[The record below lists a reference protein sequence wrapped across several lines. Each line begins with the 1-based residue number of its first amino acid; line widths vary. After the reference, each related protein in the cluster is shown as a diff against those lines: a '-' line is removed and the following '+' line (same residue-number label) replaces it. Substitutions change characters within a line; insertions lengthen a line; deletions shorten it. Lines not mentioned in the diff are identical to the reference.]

1 MKNIFA
7 LTKRNCLLFLRSKST
22 VFFSFFSSIILVVL
36 YFLFI
41 AKLYAQGFNEL
52 VDGIMNSKQL
62 NFAIYS
68 QMIVGVLVI
77 NSVSLSVGMFTF
89 MAIDF
94 EKRKTDAF
102 LLTKA
107 TKFQLIISYLLS
119 ALLVS
124 FVLNLFMFILAVL
137 IIGIATSYWLSAGA
151 FFAVVGVLI
160 ILTVVSCSI
169 MLLITTL
176 VRSSTALGVINGIIG
191 TILGFLCG
199 IYMPY
204 SNMGNGAKYVGSFLP
219 FTHFAIWLKQIV
231 LNNVFYQLNLPDE
244 FVSVVREQ
252 CFSAENIGFCGL
264 NAPLWVMIL
273 IGSIFALICIGISIF
288 LINTKGFSGQPK
300 HINDKKKK
308 DLLKKSK

>member
-22 VFFSFFSSIILVVL
+22 VFFSFFSSIILIVL

-41 AKLYAQGFNEL
+41 AKLYAEGFNEI

-94 EKRKTDAF
+94 EKRKTDAL

-107 TKFQLIISYLLS
+107 TKFQLILSYLIS
-119 ALLVS
+119 ALAVS
-124 FVLNLFMFILAVL
+124 FLLNFFMFIVAVI

-160 ILTVVSCSI
+160 ILTIVSCSI

-204 SNMGNGAKYVGSFLP
+204 SNLGNGAKYVGSFLP

-231 LNNVFYQLNLPDE
+231 LGDVFSQLQLPSE
-244 FVSVVREQ
+244 FASVVREN
-252 CFSAENIGFCGL
+252 CFSAENVGFCGL
-264 NAPLWVMIL
+264 NAPLWLMIL
-273 IGSIFALICIGISIF
+273 LGVVFAIICIVFSIF
-288 LINTKGFSGQPK
+288 LLKTKAFNSQNK
-300 HINDKKKK
+300 SMSDKKKNFS
-308 DLLKKSK
+308 LKHK

>member
-22 VFFSFFSSIILVVL
+22 VFFSFFSSIILIVL

-41 AKLYAQGFNEL
+41 AKLYAEGFNEI

-94 EKRKTDAF
+94 EKRKTDAL

-107 TKFQLIISYLLS
+107 TKFQLILSYLIS
-119 ALLVS
+119 ALAVS
-124 FVLNLFMFILAVL
+124 FLLNFFMFIVAVI

-160 ILTVVSCSI
+160 ILTIVSCSI

-204 SNMGNGAKYVGSFLP
+204 SNLGNGAKYVGSFLP

-231 LNNVFYQLNLPDE
+231 LGDVFSQLQLPPE
-244 FVSVVREQ
+244 FASVVREN
-252 CFSAENIGFCGL
+252 CFSAENVGFCGL
-264 NAPLWVMIL
+264 NAPLWLMIL
-273 IGSIFALICIGISIF
+273 LGVVFAIICIVFSIF
-288 LINTKGFSGQPK
+288 LLKTKAFNSQNK
-300 HINDKKKK
+300 SMSDKKKK
-308 DLLKKSK
+308 FNLKHK